1 MVARPEG
8 SRAHSKAVTYDIVN
22 MRHRFTYH
30 VSLYT
35 KDTLLNDIRTY
46 TIEE

>member
-1 MVARPEG
+1 VARPEG
-8 SRAHSKAVTYDIVN
+8 SRARSKAVTYDIVN
-22 MRHRFTYH
+22 VRHRFTYH

-35 KDTLLNDIRTY
+35 NTLLNDIRTY